1 VFRNE
6 AFRVLRYG
14 KDGSRGGKAGLPL
27 LAAEGV
33 MKVLRCEVL
42 EDGGKTGGLVEVGD
56 HVLVLGKVVGIV
68 EPPRGGREGLVVES
82 GLCYAD
88 GRYRSVGDVIELE
101 KKT

>member
-1 VFRNE
+1 
-6 AFRVLRYG
+6 
-14 KDGSRGGKAGLPL
+14 
-27 LAAEGV
+27 